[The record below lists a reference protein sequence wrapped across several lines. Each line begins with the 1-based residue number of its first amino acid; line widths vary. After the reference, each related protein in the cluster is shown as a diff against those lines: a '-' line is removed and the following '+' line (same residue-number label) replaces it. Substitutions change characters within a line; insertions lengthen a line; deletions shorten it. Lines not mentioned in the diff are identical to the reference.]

1 MDNQQLKTDLTEAR
15 QIVYRAYL
23 HGMTLPADYQRATA
37 AIDHVLAQLSP
48 QPVQDPE
55 RPAEAPDRK
64 PPRRTPATRQPTI
77 FE

>member
-48 QPVQDPE
+48 QPAAEPQK
-55 RPAEAPDRK
+55 PAEVGGPK
-64 PPRRTPATRQPTI
+64 PARRTPATRQPTI